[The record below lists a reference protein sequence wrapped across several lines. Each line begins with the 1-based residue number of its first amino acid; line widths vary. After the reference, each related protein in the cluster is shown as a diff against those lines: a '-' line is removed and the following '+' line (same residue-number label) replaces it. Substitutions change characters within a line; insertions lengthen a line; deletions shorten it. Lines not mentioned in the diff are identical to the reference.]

1 MLTSSFLLGSYSNY
15 SNVRYQDPRRY
26 DMDVDADLTSSSRR
40 QSFRAHHDDR
50 DASEYSHSFRS
61 FRDPRQQQQRPSTSF
76 YPTHPQHSRS
86 FSGAG
91 SGPFRFNVPDGDNG
105 TYGDRDRER
114 PSTATTARPGTGT
127 RPSTATTLPPLASV
141 VPSSV
146 APLPPPPTSLAR
158 PGSNAGLGGRPIS
171 SAGLSGILSGHG
183 NSLPPLGSSASGTGG
198 FTSLP
203 ALSGSGNSNGLRLPP
218 PNPSGF
224 DFRPGSRGGSSQGLG
239 SWAYRPG
246 TAPALGPGAAA
257 ASSQNI
263 MSALDLAWVS
273 GGKMIVH
280 PLEIRPSR
288 SMHHHSV
295 AAPPQTGNVG
305 SQPSRKEM
313 EMMRVENRDRSQENS
328 ALWSSVHPEM
338 QQEGLDGMI
347 LAWTYEDRRHPIH
360 RHQEPMERDS
370 SSVEQPDST
379 LEIATTGRE
388 TQPRGVTSYS
398 NVLRMQQEDQLRR
411 ARERVQAHLHF
422 TPPIPTPPPP
432 PPSPH
437 HLGHL
442 LQHHPH
448 YPPMPLDHQHQGHIG
463 HLAHLVRPSSQISM
477 GMDMGM
483 DDMHLGLSMGNM
495 DLAGGMGAQTQAIP
509 EIRHIQGDIQAV
521 DLPAPTYP
529 QAPP

>member
-1 MLTSSFLLGSYSNY
+1 
-15 SNVRYQDPRRY
+15 
-26 DMDVDADLTSSSRR
+26 
-40 QSFRAHHDDR
+40 
-50 DASEYSHSFRS
+50 
-61 FRDPRQQQQRPSTSF
+61 
-76 YPTHPQHSRS
+76 
-86 FSGAG
+86 
-91 SGPFRFNVPDGDNG
+91 
-105 TYGDRDRER
+105 
-114 PSTATTARPGTGT
+114 
-127 RPSTATTLPPLASV
+127 
-141 VPSSV
+141 
-146 APLPPPPTSLAR
+146 
-158 PGSNAGLGGRPIS
+158 
-171 SAGLSGILSGHG
+171 
-183 NSLPPLGSSASGTGG
+183 
-198 FTSLP
+198 
-203 ALSGSGNSNGLRLPP
+203 
-218 PNPSGF
+218 
-224 DFRPGSRGGSSQGLG
+224 
-239 SWAYRPG
+239 
-246 TAPALGPGAAA
+246 
-257 ASSQNI
+257 
-263 MSALDLAWVS
+263 
-273 GGKMIVH
+273 
-280 PLEIRPSR
+280 
-288 SMHHHSV
+288 
-295 AAPPQTGNVG
+295 
-305 SQPSRKEM
+305 
-313 EMMRVENRDRSQENS
+313 MRVENRDRSQENS

-347 LAWTYEDRRHPIH
+347 PRLDIRGPEASYLPPSGIWTGTGMSTH
-360 RHQEPMERDS
+360 RVADQEPMERDS

-437 HLGHL
+437 HLGHP

-463 HLAHLVRPSSQISM
+463 HLAHLVRPSSRISM